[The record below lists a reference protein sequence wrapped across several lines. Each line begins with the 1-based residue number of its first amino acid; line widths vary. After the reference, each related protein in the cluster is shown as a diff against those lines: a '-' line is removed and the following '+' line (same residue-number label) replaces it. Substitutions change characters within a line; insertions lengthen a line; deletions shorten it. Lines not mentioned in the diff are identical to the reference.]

1 MAKTTFEHKGEK
13 YTISGEWD
21 GNVFTASAKQGR
33 KTASDPF
40 SIERP
45 KGDDVAGDDILE
57 TAAFNAVKASIEDG
71 SALSSADDA

>member
-1 MAKTTFEHKGEK
+1 MAKTTFEHKNEK

-21 GNVFTASAKQGR
+21 GNVFTATAKQGR
-33 KTASDPF
+33 KIASDPF

-45 KGDDVAGDDILE
+45 TGKDAPEDDILE